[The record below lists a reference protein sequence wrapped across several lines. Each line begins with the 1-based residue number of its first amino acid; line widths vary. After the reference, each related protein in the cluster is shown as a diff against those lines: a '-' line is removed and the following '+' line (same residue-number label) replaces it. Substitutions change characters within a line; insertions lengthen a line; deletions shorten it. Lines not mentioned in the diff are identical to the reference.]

1 MYFGTDDKTFAR
13 AERLVMKELR
23 DAREERLGVVTLKQ
37 AKQQIIGQIALGAE
51 SGAGWMSTM
60 GKSILMYDR
69 VRPLEEAFHA
79 IEAVTADDVLEV
91 ANEILDPDRL
101 SALVYFPAE
110 GLTPPKRRTTRLSVP
125 PRQLY
130 ERWSKDAGNQYLK
143 GTPDRIAHAPHS
155 FCPIPLDAPVC
166 RTAPLLLPIR
176 LGGSVAG
183 CRPQPQ
189 VPFRGATTGSG
200 VH

>member
-1 MYFGTDDKTFAR
+1 MYFGTDVKTFAR

-23 DAREERLGVVTLKQ
+23 DAREKRLGVVTLKQ

-91 ANEILDPDRL
+91 ANEVLDPDRL
-101 SALVYFPAE
+101 SALVYFP
-110 GLTPPKRRTTRLSVP
+110 PK
-125 PRQLY
+125 
-130 ERWSKDAGNQYLK
+130 G
-143 GTPDRIAHAPHS
+143 
-155 FCPIPLDAPVC
+155 
-166 RTAPLLLPIR
+166 
-176 LGGSVAG
+176 
-183 CRPQPQ
+183 
-189 VPFRGATTGSG
+189 
-200 VH
+200 